1 MPLSEGSKDGIGR
14 AHDVPGVKWHR
25 PTFSSPKGFVEQRTP
40 EGPSGLLPPAPGQRP
55 GRGEP
60 GDVRT
65 RSRRPHVRSQT
76 TGRRKLSSLQLP
88 PGVGPPGVP
97 LGALGASFLCAL
109 LAAPGAQLL
118 LLLFRRGEVR
128 ESAWAG
134 PGSPLGCHLS
144 DPPPLQEASTPAG
157 AQPPRGTPSEAA
169 QGERAPGDHLSVC
182 LKVAVRWRSLSG
194 GQRHSASCWSLPPG
208 PLSGCCTPICTA
220 FITGKLGSIPRV
232 HKTVSGCPGPT
243 STQHPR

>member
-1 MPLSEGSKDGIGR
+1 MRMLMPLSEGSKDGIGR
-14 AHDVPGVKWHR
+14 VHDVPGVKWHR

-60 GDVRT
+60 GDAVRT
-65 RSRRPHVRSQT
+65 RSHRPHVRSQT

-128 ESAWAG
+128 ESAWAS
-134 PGSPLGCHLS
+134 PGSALGCHLS

-169 QGERAPGDHLSVC
+169 QGERAP
-182 LKVAVRWRSLSG
+182 A
-194 GQRHSASCWSLPPG
+194 
-208 PLSGCCTPICTA
+208 
-220 FITGKLGSIPRV
+220 KLGGAI
-232 HKTVSGCPGPT
+232 CPFV
-243 STQHPR
+243 